1 MPSSIPD
8 LLRTTAAKAPDT
20 LAVTG
25 EGREITYGR
34 LSERSDRVADLLA
47 ALPVGSRVGYVNR
60 NATEYFELLFG
71 AAKAGVA
78 LVPLNFRLS
87 GDEMRWILDDA
98 EVSLVV
104 AGPEHAETLTGLD
117 VPLIITGERY
127 EEWLSGGRPVDPRR
141 EVSGDDLLVLM
152 YSSGTTGRPKGVQIT
167 AAGLTAAVELFGACF
182 DMSGHPVSLVPI
194 PYFHIAGAG
203 WCLVTMDNGGTL
215 VQTAEPTPFSMLDQ
229 LVNHKVTHTAMVP
242 AVIQILCELPAAKE
256 ADFSALRQIVYGAS
270 PISEPLLA
278 RAVELFKAEFFQSY
292 GLTETIG
299 VTTMLMPDQHRLD
312 NPVKGRLRSAG
323 NAVPGMEVRVVD
335 LVTGETADPDVVGEV
350 VVRGPCVTTGYW
362 RNPKATGDSF
372 LPGGW
377 LRTGDAGYMDADG
390 YLYLQDRLK
399 DMIVSGGENVYPA
412 EVESVLA
419 AHPSVLESAIIGVP
433 SEKWGETP
441 HAVVVRRPGTPDVTG
456 EELIAWLRDRIAH
469 FKCPTAVTF
478 ADALPRNA
486 SGKILKRELR
496 RPWWE
501 NTDRQVG

>member
-1 MPSSIPD
+1 
-8 LLRTTAAKAPDT
+8 
-20 LAVTG
+20 
-25 EGREITYGR
+25 
-34 LSERSDRVADLLA
+34 
-47 ALPVGSRVGYVNR
+47 
-60 NATEYFELLFG
+60 
-71 AAKAGVA
+71 
-78 LVPLNFRLS
+78 
-87 GDEMRWILDDA
+87 
-98 EVSLVV
+98 
-104 AGPEHAETLTGLD
+104 
-117 VPLIITGERY
+117 
-127 EEWLSGGRPVDPRR
+127 
-141 EVSGDDLLVLM
+141 
-152 YSSGTTGRPKGVQIT
+152 
-167 AAGLTAAVELFGACF
+167 
-182 DMSGHPVSLVPI
+182 MSGHPVSLVPI

-203 WCLVTMDNGGTL
+203 WCLVTIAARGTL

-229 LVNHKVTHTAMVP
+229 LVRYKVTHTAMVP

-350 VVRGPCVTTGYW
+350 VVRGPCVTPGYW
-362 RNPKATGDSF
+362 RNPEATEESF

-399 DMIVSGGENVYPA
+399 DMIVTGGENVYPA

-419 AHPSVLESAIIGVP
+419 AQPSVLESAVIGVP

-441 HAVVVRRPGTPDVTG
+441 HAVVVRRPGAPEATG

-478 ADALPRNA
+478 TEALPRNA
-486 SGKILKRELR
+486 SGKLLKRELR
-496 RPWWE
+496 RPWWQ
-501 NTDRQVG
+501 NTDRQVS